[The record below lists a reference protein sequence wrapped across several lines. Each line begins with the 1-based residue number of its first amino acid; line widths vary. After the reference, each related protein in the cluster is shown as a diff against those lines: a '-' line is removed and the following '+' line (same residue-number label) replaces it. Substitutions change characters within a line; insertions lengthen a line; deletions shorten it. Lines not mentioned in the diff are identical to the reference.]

1 VVLRVG
7 GVYADVDTECR
18 KPLSGLIRPHD
29 TLVVSWESELGGAD
43 GAAGAQ
49 GGRGRQARPLQG
61 AQRRARRHPG
71 RARVW
76 ELGWRAWRVR
86 TQRNLSTAG

>member
-29 TLVVSWESELGGAD
+29 TLVVSWESARGGAD